1 MKYPRLFA
9 PLDLGF
15 TRLPN
20 RIVMGSMHTG
30 LEDRARDFRKLAAYF
45 AARARGGAGLLVTG
59 GIAPN
64 RAGWVKPFAGKLSS
78 PREVARHRLVT
89 DAVHAEGGR
98 ICMQILHTGRYAYH
112 PFPVAPSALR
122 APINRFKPRELSSD
136 GVRDQIADFVNCARL
151 AQEADYDGVE
161 IMGSEGYFINEFLAP
176 RTNQRTDE
184 WGGDLS
190 RTARGS
196 RWKSCAQTRAA
207 VGPNFIIIFRI
218 SGLDLVE
225 GGGTGAEVEWLA
237 SQMEGA
243 GATMLNTGI
252 GWHEARIPTIAGI
265 VPRGAFGWV
274 SARIKAAT
282 RLPVIATNRF
292 NAPDGA
298 EALLASGDAD
308 LVSMARPLL
317 ADPDLPRKAAEG
329 RESEINTCIACNQ
342 GCLDRVFENK
352 RATCLVNPLAAYE
365 TELRIDAA
373 RATEAHRRGGR
384 GARGTGLRHDA
395 RRTRPSRHAVRTRA
409 RRSAASSATRA
420 RCRARKISTT
430 RCATSRGASS
440 SPAWTLA
447 AEHARPTRAALAS
460 GGFDDVVISS
470 GVAARVP
477 EIRGHRSSEGHHLS
491 RSAVGRAPGGRA
503 AWPSSAPAASAS
515 TWRLSS
521 RTARARNYFEEWGID
536 RTLTQRGGLLPQRPV
551 ASPRR
556 VYLLQRKAGKL
567 GATLGKTT
575 GWIHRT
581 ALKHRGVV
589 MRNGVTYQ
597 RIDDAGLHISTE
609 AGPEVLAVE
618 HVDHLRGAGVGQRAR
633 RRAGA
638 CRQAGARDRRRVARR
653 RARCGAGDPR
663 RRDAGGEDMS
673 GTTRT
678 IANGDSPQFQ
688 MDLLTRRG
696 RGENGATVPSIRV
709 SARARRLSIR
719 VYPDAR
725 VEVVVPPRA
734 RPREVERSSPRTASG

>member
-30 LEDRARDFRKLAAYF
+30 LEDRARDFGKLAAYF

-89 DAVHAEGGR
+89 EAVHAEGGR
-98 ICMQILHTGRYAYH
+98 ICMQILHTGRYGYH
-112 PFPVAPSALR
+112 PFPVAPSAIR
-122 APINRFKPRELSSD
+122 APINRFKPRGLSSD
-136 GVRDQIADFVNCARL
+136 GVHGQIADFVHCAKL
-151 AQEADYDGVE
+151 AQEANYDGVE

-176 RTNQRTDE
+176 RTNLRTDE
-184 WGGDLS
+184 WGGSLEN
-190 RTARGS
+190 RARLALEIV
-196 RWKSCAQTRAA
+196 AQTRAA
-207 VGPNFIIIFRI
+207 VGPRFIIIFRI

-225 GGGTGAEVEWLA
+225 GGGTGAEMEWLA

-252 GWHEARIPTIAGI
+252 GWHEARVPTIAGI

-298 EALLASGDAD
+298 ESMLARGDAD

-342 GCLDRVFENK
+342 GCLDRVFENQ
-352 RATCLVNPLAAYE
+352 RATCLVNPQAAYE
-365 TELRIDAA
+365 TELRIDPAKSPKRIAVVGAGPAGLACATTLAERGHRVTLFERAA
-373 RATEAHRRGGR
+373 EIGGQFR
-384 GARGTGLRHDA
+384 YAREVPGKEDFHDTLRYFA
-395 RRTRPSRHAVRTRA
+395 RRIELTGVSLALNTVADAP
-409 RRSAASSATRA
+409 
-420 RCRARKISTT
+420 
-430 RCATSRGASS
+430 
-440 SPAWTLA
+440 TLA
-447 AEHARPTRAALAS
+447 E
-460 GGFDDVVISS
+460 GGFDDIVLSS
-470 GVAARVP
+470 GVSARVP
-477 EIRGHRSSEGHHLS
+477 AIPGIDHPKVISYPELLSGARRAGDTVAIIGAGGIGFDVAAFLTHR
-491 RSAVGRAPGGRA
+491 PGVD
-503 AWPSSAPAASAS
+503 
-515 TWRLSS
+515 
-521 RTARARNYFEEWGID
+521 YFEEWGID
-536 RTLTQRGGLLPQRPV
+536 RTLVERGGLLPQRPV

-556 VYLLQRKAGKL
+556 VYLLQRKVGKPGAG
-567 GATLGKTT
+567 LGKTT

-597 RIDDAGLHISTE
+597 RIDDAGLHIATE
-609 AGPEVLAVE
+609 AGPELLAVE
-618 HVDHLRGAGVGQRAR
+618 HVVICAGQESVNGLGAELA
-633 RRAGA
+633 
-638 CRQAGARDRRRVARR
+638 
-653 RARCGAGDPR
+653 
-663 RRDAGGEDMS
+663 
-673 GTTRT
+673 
-678 IANGDSPQFQ
+678 
-688 MDLLTRRG
+688 G
-696 RGENGATVPSIRV
+696 RGKPVHVIGGALLAAELDAERAIREGV
-709 SARARRLSIR
+709 TLAARL
-719 VYPDAR
+719 
-725 VEVVVPPRA
+725 
-734 RPREVERSSPRTASG
+734 